1 MAVAHV
7 FCLCYGCGVATF
19 VFLFVSVL
27 VGGQWLLG
35 TGAISLSFDGPCG
48 KSRGYEISAKCPDRN
63 TAAGGF
69 DCHHGI
75 LSLGSTRERSEDRF

>member
-1 MAVAHV
+1 MAGAHV
-7 FCLCYGCGVATF
+7 FCLCYVCGVATF

-35 TGAISLSFDGPCG
+35 TGAISLRFSGPSG
-48 KSRGYEISAKCPDRN
+48 KSREYEISAKCPDRN
-63 TAAGGF
+63 TVGGGF

-75 LSLGSTRERSEDRF
+75 RSLGSTRERSEERF